1 MTRYSVQ
8 RRVQIFVKC
17 YWFLPNA
24 KNKGR
29 NINKNINKNLSSKY
43 TQRLL
48 DHAKRSVTD
57 TLKTALK

>member
-43 TQRLL
+43 T
-48 DHAKRSVTD
+48 
-57 TLKTALK
+57 